1 VKQILLVGA
10 GHAHTVVLKSF
21 RHKPLHGARL
31 MLVSPSAKQ
40 LYSGML
46 PGVVAGHYRLSEAQ
60 IDVARLAAA
69 ASVELVQASVAK
81 LDVKRRTATLA
92 DGREIAYDILSLNA
106 GSQVDTSIPGS
117 AWHALAVK
125 PLERFI
131 GQLSLPTRIAVI
143 GAGAAGAELAMA
155 LRYHGPEVTLY
166 SGAASMPP
174 QLERRVLRRL
184 RRLGVDF
191 RPGMAATTLVNGP
204 VVVAGTARQ
213 SFDLVVLST
222 GPAPLPWL
230 AHAGMATDD
239 KGFLLVDSAL
249 RSVSHPEGFAAG
261 DCATLRDSPHP
272 KSGVYAV
279 RQGELLADNLRLALQ
294 GAKPAAYQPQA
305 KALLLLSCGARY
317 AIAQRGGW
325 SAEGRWVWWW
335 KDRIDRRW
343 IRDTSAGR

>member
-1 VKQILLVGA
+1 VKRILLVGA
-10 GHAHTVVLKSF
+10 GHAHTVALRSF
-21 RHKPLHGARL
+21 ARKPLSGAQVT
-31 MLVSPSAKQ
+31 LVSPSAMQ

-46 PGVVAGHYRLSEAQ
+46 PGVVAGHYRLSDAQ
-60 IDVARLAAA
+60 IDVARLTAA
-69 ASVELVQASVAK
+69 ASVEFVQSSIAK
-81 LDVKRRTATLA
+81 LDVRRRTATLA
-92 DGREIAYDILSLNA
+92 DGAELAYDILSLNA
-106 GSQVDTSIPGS
+106 GSLVDTSIPGS
-117 AWHALAVK
+117 GWHALAVK

-131 GQLSLPTRIAVI
+131 AQLSLPTRIAVI
-143 GAGAAGAELAMA
+143 GAGAAGVELAMA
-155 LRYHGPEVTLY
+155 LRYHGAEVTLF
-166 SGAASMPP
+166 SGASTMPP

-191 RPGMAATTLVNGP
+191 RPGMAVTGLVNGP

-230 AHAGMATDD
+230 ASAGMATDE
-239 KGFLLVDSAL
+239 KGFLLVDASL
-249 RSVSHPEGFAAG
+249 RSVSHPEVFAAG

-279 RQGELLADNLRLALQ
+279 RQGEVLADNLRLALRD
-294 GAKPAAYQPQA
+294 AKPASYEPQV

-343 IRDTSAGR
+343 IRDTAAGT